1 MFKNVANEDKASS
14 PDTPEDP
21 ITYDTAD
28 QELQEAYEKENEL
41 EAADLAKAL
50 VVAGAAAEK

>member
-1 MFKNVANEDKASS
+1 MFKNAQNEDKASS

-21 ITYDTAD
+21 ITFDTAD

-41 EAADLAKAL
+41 DAADLAKSLA
-50 VVAGAAAEK
+50 VAGAAAEL